1 MSHQEAI
8 TCPLDEKSRQEGREA
23 WPMPSLGKAPQS
35 YPAAFLT
42 SFLLIPRLSRNENNY
57 PTYSSHT
64 AQNST
69 ALPED
74 VHGPPEDY
82 RGQQDSDSDSV
93 LMNILEETTKLDR

>member
-8 TCPLDEKSRQEGREA
+8 TCPLDEKSRQEGRET

-42 SFLLIPRLSRNENNY
+42 SFLFIPRLSRNENNY